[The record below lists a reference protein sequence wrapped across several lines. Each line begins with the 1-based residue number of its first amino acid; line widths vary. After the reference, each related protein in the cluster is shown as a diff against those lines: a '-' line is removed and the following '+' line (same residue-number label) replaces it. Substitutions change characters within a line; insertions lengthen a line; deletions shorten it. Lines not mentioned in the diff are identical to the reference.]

1 MTPKFQIGDLV
12 RPSSLWLHFYTKAK
26 TDSVGSR
33 AFVGI
38 VVAIERPKQNL
49 PYYRVFLNKKTEL
62 IPEEE
67 LCFLEEKINET

>member
-12 RPSSLWLHFYTKAK
+12 RPSSLWLHFHTKAK
-26 TDSVGSR
+26 TDSAGGC

-38 VVAIERPKQNL
+38 VVAIENTKQNL
-49 PYYRVFLNKKTEL
+49 PYYRVFLDKKTEL
-62 IPEEE
+62 IPGEE